1 MSKRRREQLK
11 EITIV
16 GQVSATVV
24 TNQAAPVK
32 AKISFDQWW
41 LQVQNIKKLRPELK
55 TAVYKHFESRGYL
68 VNENFDA
75 GLKDFGVKA

>member
-1 MSKRRREQLK
+1 VSKRHREQLK
-11 EITIV
+11 QVTIV
-16 GQVSATVV
+16 GQEPIEVPSA
-24 TNQAAPVK
+24 QAEPVK

-41 LQVQNIKKLRPELK
+41 LQTQNMKNLRPELK

-68 VNENFDA
+68 DNENFDA